1 MAETETKPRTR
12 RPTKAKQ
19 VEQTIRSYFD
29 TAGRRDI
36 EAMTAYWHP
45 DVVLD
50 VVPIGIMRGAGEY
63 RAFFE
68 EVFAAF
74 PDAEFT
80 ITRLVTN
87 ASLAGVEW
95 RLRATFSGRPFQGVE
110 ANGRSVELRGFD
122 LFEVEDGKIVSNTG
136 YYDGM
141 ALAREI
147 GMMPPQDSGGE
158 RAMKQAFNAF
168 TKVRRAVQERR

>member
-19 VEQTIRSYFD
+19 VEQTIRSYFEA
-29 TAGRRDI
+29 AGRRDI
-36 EAMTAYWHP
+36 EAMASFYHP

-50 VVPIGIMRGAGEY
+50 IVPMGIKRGAGEY

-74 PDAEFT
+74 PDVEFT
-80 ITRLVTN
+80 ISRLVTSP
-87 ASLAGVEW
+87 SLAAVEW
-95 RLRATFSGRPFQGVE
+95 RMRGTFTGRPFQGIE
-110 ANGRSVELRGFD
+110 ASGRTIELRGCD

-141 ALAREI
+141 AFARAV
-147 GMMPPQDSGGE
+147 GMMPPQDSGAE
-158 RAMKQAFNAF
+158 RAMTQAFNAI

>member
-19 VEQTIRSYFD
+19 VERTVRDYFEA
-29 TAGRRDI
+29 AGRRDI
-36 EAMTAYWHP
+36 DAMAGFYHP

-50 VVPIGIMRGAGEY
+50 VVPIGIKRGAEEY

-68 EVFAAF
+68 EVFAAI

-80 ITRLVTN
+80 ISRLVAS
-87 ASLAGVEW
+87 ASLAAVEW
-95 RLRATFSGRPFQGVE
+95 RMRGTFTGAPFEGVE
-110 ANGRSVELRGFD
+110 ANGRSIELRGCD
-122 LFEVEDGKIVSNTG
+122 MFEIEGGKITANTG

-141 ALAREI
+141 AFARAV
-147 GMMPPQDSGGE
+147 GMMPAQDSGGE
-158 RAMKQAFNAF
+158 RAMKQAFNAI
-168 TKVRRAVQERR
+168 TKVRRAVQER